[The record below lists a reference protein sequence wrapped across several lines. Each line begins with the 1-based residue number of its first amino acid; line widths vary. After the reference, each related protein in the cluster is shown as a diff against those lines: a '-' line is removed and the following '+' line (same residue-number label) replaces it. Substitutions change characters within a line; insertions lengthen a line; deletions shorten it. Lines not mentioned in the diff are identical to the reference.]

1 MMVKRSVRR
10 TPWLRVSLG
19 IVGLAILISHL
30 LRSVDDSFEFAPP
43 EGSNAAKLP
52 YEEVPGIAS
61 KPLNRSLPNPLSGQ
75 REMAMHLPRVPSR
88 SENFD
93 SDPEALFLSLTSLY
107 PEERLKA
114 LEMVL
119 QSEERLYA
127 RDEIYRRI
135 AELIGDDD
143 VRVVKLAHRARSRL
157 MELRRLHELPNES
170 PTDEAQADST
180 QEDMANSP
188 PEWSGEAETE
198 RDLFDRLRERAIYD
212 ADPAVRLQG
221 IEQAVTQADEMSTEL
236 LSEALGDS
244 EADNRLTA
252 VSELEQMLNTGL
264 GNTQELLSILENAQF
279 DSDARVSELAELII
293 KKHSGEI
300 WPPGSHSEP

>member
-1 MMVKRSVRR
+1 MVKRSVRR

-30 LRSVDDSFEFAPP
+30 LRSVDDSFDFAPP
-43 EGSNAAKLP
+43 EGSNAAKLLD
-52 YEEVPGIAS
+52 EEVPGIAS
-61 KPLNRSLPNPLSGQ
+61 KRLNRSLPNPLSGQ
-75 REMAMHLPRVPSR
+75 REMAAHLPRVPS
-88 SENFD
+88 SENFN
-93 SDPEALFLSLTSLY
+93 SDPEALFLSLTSLF

-114 LEMVL
+114 LETVL

-127 RDEIYRRI
+127 RNEIYRRI
-135 AELIGDDD
+135 VELIGDDD
-143 VRVVKLAHRARSRL
+143 VRVVKLARRARSRL

-170 PTDEAQADST
+170 PTDEVQADST
-180 QEDMANSP
+180 QEETADSP

-264 GNTQELLSILENAQF
+264 GNTQGLLSLLENAQF

-300 WPPGSHSEP
+300 WPPGSNSEP

>member
-1 MMVKRSVRR
+1 MV
-10 TPWLRVSLG
+10 
-19 IVGLAILISHL
+19 
-30 LRSVDDSFEFAPP
+30 
-43 EGSNAAKLP
+43 AK
-52 YEEVPGIAS
+52 
-61 KPLNRSLPNPLSGQ
+61 
-75 REMAMHLPRVPSR
+75 LPRVPSR
-88 SENFD
+88 RENFD
-93 SDPEALFLSLTSLY
+93 SDPETLFLALTSLY

-127 RDEIYRRI
+127 RNEIYRRI

-143 VRVVKLAHRARSRL
+143 VRVVKLARRARSRL

-170 PTDEAQADST
+170 STDEVQADST
-180 QEDMANSP
+180 QEETPNSP
-188 PEWSGEAETE
+188 PEWSGEAETAD

-212 ADPAVRLQG
+212 ADPAVRLQS

-264 GNTQELLSILENAQF
+264 GNTQRLLSILENAQF

-300 WPPGSHSEP
+300 WPSGSNSEP